1 MKILAMDSSASP
13 ASVAIV
19 EDCKILARFFINT
32 GLTHSQ
38 TLLPMVESVL
48 SATELTVGD
57 IDLVA
62 VANGPGSFTGVR
74 IGVATAKGLCF
85 ANGTSCV
92 GVSTLEAMAQNFVSD
107 DCVVFALMDARR
119 MQVYNAVFQCQN
131 GEICR
136 LTEDR
141 AVSIESLKEDIE
153 KNINKKI
160 VFVGD
165 GAELCYETIGK
176 EYDNVVLS
184 SENVRYQDA
193 VGVAFAS
200 KNKEVISADKLTP
213 VYLRLPQAQREL
225 KLKMEKREEV

>member
-1 MKILAMDSSASP
+1 MKILAIDSSASP
-13 ASVAIV
+13 ASTAII
-19 EDCKILARFFINT
+19 DNGKILARFFINT

-38 TLLPMVESVL
+38 TLLPMMESTL
-48 SATELTVGD
+48 KATQFTMKD

-85 ANGTSCV
+85 ANDTKCI
-92 GVSTLEAMAQNFVSD
+92 GVSTLEAMAQNFIAD
-107 DCVVFALMDARR
+107 DCVVFSLMDARR

-153 KNINKKI
+153 ENIDKKI

-165 GAELCYETIGK
+165 AAALCYETIGK
-176 EYDNVVLS
+176 DYENVILAN
-184 SENVRYQDA
+184 ENVRFQDA

-200 KNKEVISADKLTP
+200 KNKEAISADKLIP

-225 KLKMEKREEV
+225 RLKMEKREEV